1 MAHFAEIKQSDNIV
15 IRVIVVSDNDLAN
28 NGGEYS
34 TESETWVKNNIPNDP
49 ILLAEFSGSYPAT
62 YWKQC
67 SYNNNTRNQYPGKNA
82 HYYDSAKDKFICV
95 KPYDS
100 WSLNSDDD
108 WQAPTAMPVQ
118 SNLLNNDPPLSGP
131 LWEESNA
138 RWSARSENNNYYV
151 WNATNSTWDLTSE

>member
-49 ILLAEFSGSYPAT
+49 ILLAEFGGTYPAT

-67 SYNNNTRNQYPGKNA
+67 SYNANARKQYPGKNN
-82 HYYDSAKDKFICV
+82 HYYDSSKNKFICV

-100 WSLNSDDD
+100 WTLN
-108 WQAPTAMPVQ
+108 
-118 SNLLNNDPPLSGP
+118 
-131 LWEESNA
+131 
-138 RWSARSENNNYYV
+138 
-151 WNATNSTWDLTSE
+151 

>member
-15 IRVIVVSDNDLAN
+15 IRTVVVSNEDVNI

-34 TESETWVKNNIPNDP
+34 AQAEIWVQDNIPNDP
-49 ILLAEFSGSYPAT
+49 ILLAELSGTYPAT

-67 SYNNNTRNQYPGKNA
+67 SYNNNKRKQYPGKNN

-100 WSLNSDDD
+100 WTLNANDD
-108 WQAPTAMPVQ
+108 WEAPTSMP
-118 SNLLNNDPPLSGP
+118 NNNTLLNNDPLLSGP
-131 LWEESNA
+131 LWEESNL
-138 RWSARSENNNYYV
+138 RWSARDENNNYYI
-151 WNATNSTWDLTSE
+151 WNNTDLTWDLTTE